1 MNVKL
6 LVASKGEYYFS
17 QSVLWKV
24 SSRTIIIE
32 IALSLTLALTGV
44 EEIWLIAF
52 KRISTPPT
60 KGHLKWAGMGKI

>member
-24 SSRTIIIE
+24 SSKTIIIE
-32 IALSLTLALTGV
+32 MAMSLTVALTGV
-44 EEIWLIAF
+44 GEIWLIAF
-52 KRISTPPT
+52 KRISTPRPR
-60 KGHLKWAGMGKI
+60 GI